1 VCECAANLAC
11 VGAEP
16 LGLTNCLNFGN
27 PEKPHVAW
35 QLKCAVEGMAAAC
48 SVMGVPVVGGNVSLY
63 NEGPAGPIY
72 PTPVVGMVGE
82 LPAPG
87 VACPSGFTAPAGEP
101 DAVALIG
108 PFTPSLL
115 GSEARRMQ
123 GEVGGE
129 LAPFDLAAVTEAL
142 AAVREAVRAGTLH
155 SAHDVSD
162 GGLAACI
169 AEAAILGGAGA
180 QIDLEPLM
188 RRADVGAETALF
200 GEGPGGILVS
210 GPREDLL
217 ALSRRISRHGFLAL
231 GHVSGDSIAIGAG
244 IARIDL
250 SVEEAIGLYRGFME
264 QLFSSAVTDRVP

>member
-1 VCECAANLAC
+1 
-11 VGAEP
+11 
-16 LGLTNCLNFGN
+16 
-27 PEKPHVAW
+27 
-35 QLKCAVEGMAAAC
+35 
-48 SVMGVPVVGGNVSLY
+48 MGIPVVGGNVSLY
-63 NEGPAGPIY
+63 NEGPGGPIY

-82 LPAPG
+82 LPDPD
-87 VACPSGFTAPAGEP
+87 VACPSGFRSPSGEP
-101 DAVALIG
+101 DVVALIG

-123 GEVGGE
+123 GEVAGE
-129 LAPFDLAAVTEAL
+129 LQPFDLAAVTEAL
-142 AAVREAVRAGTLH
+142 GAVREAVRAGVLH

-169 AEAAILGGAGA
+169 AEAAILGGVGA
-180 QIDLEPLM
+180 QVDLDPLM
-188 RRADVGAETALF
+188 RRADVDAETALF

-210 GPREDLL
+210 GPRDELL

-231 GHVSGDSIAIGAG
+231 GQVGGDAVRVGAG

-250 SVEEAIGLYRGFME
+250 SVEEAIALYRGFME